1 MAKQNDSAFTEIK
14 AFMTSTKILLESIK
28 ADIKQIRED
37 SSSANAQVLELY
49 SIMNSVGVKLDLLE
63 QNKFNASIIA
73 EKQPTKK
80 RQTKSKIDTPT
91 SEIFDPTEANYE
103 VDEELEMKSKP
114 PTQDNEYKE
123 EPSNDSPIE
132 RTIKKTGKVAKKKE
146 TIEEPDESIGK
157 LLDLQSKDTL
167 SKETTSKDTLSKE
180 TTSKDTSNK
189 EAFNPIESTKKSRS
203 KTEDDS
209 KKKREPNRM
218 EFFYKMYDKD
228 NKYFSKFITE
238 ENEEQIEEENKST
251 WTKLPANE
259 VSKLK
264 REEMYKFM
272 SKNHLAVLTEMKNK
286 YNAEHK

>member
-1 MAKQNDSAFTEIK
+1 MAKQNESAFTEIK
-14 AFMTSTKILLESIK
+14 AFMNSTKILLESIK

-91 SEIFDPTEANYE
+91 SEIFDPTDANYE
-103 VDEELEMKSKP
+103 VDEEVEMKSKP
-114 PTQDNEYKE
+114 PIQDNEYKE
-123 EPSNDSPIE
+123 EPSNDSSTEKP
-132 RTIKKTGKVAKKKE
+132 IKKTGKVAKKKE

-157 LLDLQSKDTL
+157 LLDTQSKDPQSKDPQSKDT
-167 SKETTSKDTLSKE
+167 SSKDPTNVL
-180 TTSKDTSNK
+180 
-189 EAFNPIESTKKSRS
+189 EATKKSRS
-203 KTEDDS
+203 KKETDDDS

-228 NKYFSKFITE
+228 NKYFSNFITE
-238 ENEEQIEEENKST
+238 ENEDQIEEDNKIT
-251 WTKLPANE
+251 WAKLPANE

>member
-1 MAKQNDSAFTEIK
+1 MSKQNDSAFAEIK
-14 AFMTSTKILLESIK
+14 AFMTSTKLLLESIK
-28 ADIKQIRED
+28 TDIKQIRED

-91 SEIFDPTEANYE
+91 SEIFDPTEANYDVDDE
-103 VDEELEMKSKP
+103 VELKSKP

-123 EPSNDSPIE
+123 EPIQEPTAE
-132 RTIKKTGKVAKKKE
+132 KPIKKTGKVAKKKE
-146 TIEEPDESIGK
+146 TIEEPDESSK
-157 LLDLQSKDTL
+157 QLD
-167 SKETTSKDTLSKE
+167 TSKQLDISKQLD
-180 TTSKDTSNK
+180 TSKQL
-189 EAFNPIESTKKSRS
+189 EANIISDATKKSRS
-203 KTEDDS
+203 KKDTEDDS

-218 EFFYKMYDKD
+218 EVFYKMYDKD
-228 NKYFSKFITE
+228 NKYFSKYITE
-238 ENEEQIEEENKST
+238 ENEKQIEEANKEEWS
-251 WTKLPANE
+251 KLPANE

-272 SKNHLAVLTEMKNK
+272 SKNHLTILTEMKIR
-286 YNAEHK
+286 YNAENK

>member
-103 VDEELEMKSKP
+103 VDEEVELKSKP
-114 PTQDNEYKE
+114 PVQDNEYKE
-123 EPSNDSPIE
+123 EPSDYTPIE
-132 RTIKKTGKVAKKKE
+132 KPIKKTGKVAKKKE
-146 TIEEPDESIGK
+146 TIEEPDESISK
-157 LLDLQSKDTL
+157 LLETQN
-167 SKETTSKDTLSKE
+167 KETAVKE
-180 TTSKDTSNK
+180 QLNK
-189 EAFNPIESTKKSRS
+189 EQSSNLEATKKGRS

-218 EFFYKMYDKD
+218 EVFYKMYDKD
-228 NKYFSKFITE
+228 HKYFSKYITE
-238 ENEEQIEEENKST
+238 ENENQIEENNRES
-251 WTKLPANE
+251 WAKLPANE

-272 SKNHLAVLTEMKNK
+272 SKNHLTVLTEMKNK

>member
-103 VDEELEMKSKP
+103 VDEEVELKSKP
-114 PTQDNEYKE
+114 PVQDNEYKE
-123 EPSNDSPIE
+123 EPSDDTPIE
-132 RTIKKTGKVAKKKE
+132 KPIKKTGKVAKKKE
-146 TIEEPDESIGK
+146 TIEEPDESISK
-157 LLDLQSKDTL
+157 LL
-167 SKETTSKDTLSKE
+167 ETQ
-180 TTSKDTSNK
+180 NK
-189 EAFNPIESTKKSRS
+189 EQLSNLEATKKSRS
-203 KTEDDS
+203 KKETDDDS

-218 EFFYKMYDKD
+218 EVFYKMYDKD
-228 NKYFSKFITE
+228 HKYFSKYITE
-238 ENEEQIEEENKST
+238 ENEKQIEEANKEEWS
-251 WTKLPANE
+251 KLPANE

-272 SKNHLAVLTEMKNK
+272 SKNHLAVLTEMKIK
-286 YNAEHK
+286 YNTEHK

>member
-103 VDEELEMKSKP
+103 VDEEVELKSKP
-114 PTQDNEYKE
+114 PVQDNEYKE
-123 EPSNDSPIE
+123 EPSDDTPIE
-132 RTIKKTGKVAKKKE
+132 KPIKKTGKVAKKKE
-146 TIEEPDESIGK
+146 TIEEPDESISK
-157 LLDLQSKDTL
+157 LLETQN
-167 SKETTSKDTLSKE
+167 KETAVKE
-180 TTSKDTSNK
+180 QLNK
-189 EAFNPIESTKKSRS
+189 EQSSNLEATKKSRS

-218 EFFYKMYDKD
+218 EVFYKMYDKD
-228 NKYFSKFITE
+228 HKYFSKYITE
-238 ENEEQIEEENKST
+238 ENENQIEENNRES
-251 WTKLPANE
+251 WAKLPANE

>member
-103 VDEELEMKSKP
+103 VDEEVELKSKP
-114 PTQDNEYKE
+114 PVQDNEYKE
-123 EPSNDSPIE
+123 EPSDDTPIE
-132 RTIKKTGKVAKKKE
+132 KPIKKTGKVAKKKE
-146 TIEEPDESIGK
+146 TIEEPDESISK
-157 LLDLQSKDTL
+157 LLETQN
-167 SKETTSKDTLSKE
+167 KETAVKE
-180 TTSKDTSNK
+180 QLNK
-189 EAFNPIESTKKSRS
+189 EQLNKEQLNKEQSSNLEATKKSRS

-218 EFFYKMYDKD
+218 EVFYKMYDKD
-228 NKYFSKFITE
+228 HKYFSKYITE
-238 ENEEQIEEENKST
+238 ENENQIEENNRES
-251 WTKLPANE
+251 WAKLPANE

-272 SKNHLAVLTEMKNK
+272 SKNHLTVLTEMKNK

>member
-103 VDEELEMKSKP
+103 VDEEVELKSKP
-114 PTQDNEYKE
+114 PVQDNEYKE
-123 EPSNDSPIE
+123 EPSDDTPIE
-132 RTIKKTGKVAKKKE
+132 KPIKKTGKVAKKKE
-146 TIEEPDESIGK
+146 TIEEPDESISK
-157 LLDLQSKDTL
+157 LLETQN
-167 SKETTSKDTLSKE
+167 KETAIKE
-180 TTSKDTSNK
+180 QSSNL
-189 EAFNPIESTKKSRS
+189 EATKKSRS

-218 EFFYKMYDKD
+218 EVFYKMYDKD
-228 NKYFSKFITE
+228 HKYFSKYITE
-238 ENEEQIEEENKST
+238 ENENQIEENNRES
-251 WTKLPANE
+251 WAKLPANE

>member
-103 VDEELEMKSKP
+103 VDEEVELKSKP
-114 PTQDNEYKE
+114 PVQDNEYKE
-123 EPSNDSPIE
+123 EPSDDTLIE
-132 RTIKKTGKVAKKKE
+132 KPIKKTGKVAKKKE
-146 TIEEPDESIGK
+146 TIEEPDESISK
-157 LLDLQSKDTL
+157 LLETQN
-167 SKETTSKDTLSKE
+167 KETAVKE
-180 TTSKDTSNK
+180 QLNK
-189 EAFNPIESTKKSRS
+189 EQSSNLEATKKSRS

-218 EFFYKMYDKD
+218 EVFYKMYDKD
-228 NKYFSKFITE
+228 HKYFSKYITE
-238 ENEEQIEEENKST
+238 ENENQIEENNRES
-251 WTKLPANE
+251 WAKLPANE